1 MGRKAFW
8 PPWSRPRLWA
18 WSRTTRLVITH
29 SFIDCAP
36 FIPIG
41 TALVVPVQWYHP
53 QFAGAGSR
61 GLEGA
66 RGRLRVPQE
75 SVNNPRLDPVGPEPR
90 AAVHGPLSHPDS
102 SSLPVH
108 LSRSSCCP
116 PPPGRP
122 RGLPLPKKPLSDPQV
137 LDGWGEAGSQAV
149 PVPLPSDWVVN
160 LFRPKLTNSHRQTNA
175 SIAMDPFDGSGSHRA
190 AGSPAPGT
198 NRKVPRIFFFF
209 CAHTCAKGPASPLPC
224 DPGVGPHFQC
234 RLPGILYH
242 AWRRVKETSRGTRGP
257 GYVSPCPVFVATSPF
272 LPPPALPP
280 SSHLPSSSSF
290 LPASF
295 FPSISLK
302 TIPVS
307 RSYFDR

>member
-18 WSRTTRLVITH
+18 WSRTTRLVVTH

-41 TALVVPVQWYHP
+41 TALVIPVQWYHP

-122 RGLPLPKKPLSDPQV
+122 PGLPLPKKPLSDPQV

-175 SIAMDPFDGSGSHRA
+175 SIATDPFDGSGSHRA
-190 AGSPAPGT
+190 AGSPAPEQTG
-198 NRKVPRIFFFF
+198 KCHVFFFF
-209 CAHTCAKGPASPLPC
+209 ALTPARRGWLRLRLVIRESAPTFSAGSPAFCTTRGEGRRKRAEERGARGTCPHVLFSLP
-224 DPGVGPHFQC
+224 
-234 RLPGILYH
+234 RLPFFL
-242 AWRRVKETSRGTRGP
+242 
-257 GYVSPCPVFVATSPF
+257 
-272 LPPPALPP
+272 LPPPLLPP
-280 SSHLPSSSSF
+280 TFPPPLPSSLLPSF
-290 LPASF
+290 LPF
-295 FPSISLK
+295 L
-302 TIPVS
+302 
-307 RSYFDR
+307 